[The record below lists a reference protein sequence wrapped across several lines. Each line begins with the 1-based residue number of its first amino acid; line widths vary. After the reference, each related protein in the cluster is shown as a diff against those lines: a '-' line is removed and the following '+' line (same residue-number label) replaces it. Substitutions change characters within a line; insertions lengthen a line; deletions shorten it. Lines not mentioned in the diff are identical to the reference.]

1 VRRQRRRPGPPAHD
15 GQGGGL
21 HIERHARVTLDRVV
35 VQGNRAN
42 SGGGLSSYVARYDI
56 VDSLIADNVAE
67 QHGP

>member
-1 VRRQRRRPGPPAHD
+1 
-15 GQGGGL
+15 
-21 HIERHARVTLDRVV
+21 VTLDRVV